1 MNPKK
6 KSNLELLK
14 KDVDTEI
21 KYDPTELEDRLNE
34 ETQPPLKEKEEDTIP
49 PIVWVKTEYVHVYEQ
64 VTNGGKRI
72 GVLRQGAKVNELS
85 RTHNWVEIQSV
96 DKPEIKGFVRPGSLD
111 QG

>member
-6 KSNLELLK
+6 KSKLEAV
-14 KDVDTEI
+14 DVDVKLDATEM
-21 KYDPTELEDRLNE
+21 EDRLNE
-34 ETQPPLKEKEEDTIP
+34 PVEKKQEEKEEDTIP

-72 GVLRQGAKVNELS
+72 GVLRQGAQVKELS
-85 RTHNWVEIQSV
+85 RTYNWVEIQSV

-111 QG
+111 RG